1 MSSQMDSSSNPP
13 KSVKSDIPGIP
24 AGIPTS
30 IPTNPADLAKMANMN
45 PAAMNP
51 AALSSIALNTV
62 PPTPAQVVLDYLLF
76 TLYSLVGTLI
86 YYPSLIVNLPES
98 TLEES
103 LPKQDLCMKM
113 GFSERICKKKIKCLF
128 KNCNYLDDPIG
139 YKLDKQFKKPCNRKR
154 RTRDV
159 TNKNIM
165 VGGKN
170 KTRKYP
176 EKLGWR
182 RYLSKNMKKQLKNEY
197 KTNISNF
204 ISNKTKIKQNRRT
217 KKYHGGNNKNI
228 LNPDTC
234 KNKKTKVFCS
244 LRNGDVVYPEPL
256 ILSETLQKKNELLKL
271 FGGGNQN
278 AAKSEKPDELVKE
291 DTDLKNPMT
300 PQSNEEKIKSIIL
313 EKIKTHNEDLF
324 KVIENNPEHVNK
336 IIYDFKSKNPII
348 SKMLFKF
355 PETIEKYS
363 DKLIPFIKNVPIDNF
378 KMSSQPV
385 NRVQHVDVPS
395 TSQNDNIETIVGNP
409 EEDEKERK
417 LMIKSFFIEKIK
429 TKTLFKLAI
438 VIKAIEHLFA
448 NEKLTVPR
456 MNRDTTSSAENE
468 VISVVFPWKFNDP
481 NMRLSDKI
489 KCMSAHIT
497 QTKFEREQDPDL
509 YDKCFVCK
517 HCTLRNTSSKVWGGV
532 IKGLLSGN
540 KSKQFV
546 TLINNVFGMLQK
558 HLHFPLMTDK
568 QYYLTTLIS
577 LQLVHEN
584 LKIDQIDSVFYKK
597 GAKGNKFKL
606 KDLMLGIPPISF
618 IDETSLHDYRDELR
632 QCYINFHHIGIV
644 EGINGIYYESVFKK
658 YFKMDQHDKNEKLEY
673 LKNIAL
679 QNYELLYNKSAYSK
693 NQSQEIFVKIY
704 DNKINTKD
712 MENFSHFET
721 SLKDIKYSTDYK
733 SINNYLTNFLQP
745 QYQFL
750 LDSNN
755 FQYNNLINNANM
767 YNNNSN
773 ENKVIDPSLK
783 VVTMK
788 LF

>member
-1 MSSQMDSSSNPP
+1 MSSQ
-13 KSVKSDIPGIP
+13 IY
-24 AGIPTS
+24 
-30 IPTNPADLAKMANMN
+30 
-45 PAAMNP
+45 
-51 AALSSIALNTV
+51 
-62 PPTPAQVVLDYLLF
+62 PPTPAQVALNYLLL
-76 TLYSLVGTLI
+76 TLYSLAGTLI
-86 YYPSLIVNLPES
+86 YYPSFIVNLPES

-103 LPKQDLCMKM
+103 LPKQDLCVKM
-113 GFSERICKKKIKCLF
+113 GFSKRICKKKIKCLF
-128 KNCNYLDDPIG
+128 KNCDYLDDPIG

-154 RTRDV
+154 RSRDV

-165 VGGKN
+165 VGGKK

-182 RYLSKNMKKQLKNEY
+182 RCLSKNMKKQLKNEY

-204 ISNKTKIKQNRRT
+204 ISNKTKIKRNRRT

-234 KNKKTKVFCS
+234 KNKKTKLLCS
-244 LRNGDVVYPEPL
+244 LRNGGVVYPEPL
-256 ILSETLQKKNELLKL
+256 ILSETLQKQNELLKL
-271 FGGGNQN
+271 FGGGNQH
-278 AAKSEKPDELVKE
+278 AAKSAKSEDTDELVKE
-291 DTDLKNPMT
+291 DTDELVKEDTDELVKEETDLKNPMT
-300 PQSNEEKIKSIIL
+300 PQSNEEKIKSILL

-324 KVIENNPEHVNK
+324 KLIESNPERVNK
-336 IIYDFKSKNPII
+336 IIDVFKNKYPFMSRT
-348 SKMLFKF
+348 LFKF
-355 PETIEKYS
+355 PETIKRHS
-363 DKLIPFIKNVPIDNF
+363 DKLIPFIENIRINDF
-378 KMSSQPV
+378 EMSSQPV
-385 NRVQHVDVPS
+385 NHAQHVDAPS
-395 TSQNDNIETIVGNP
+395 TSQNDNIEAIVGNP
-409 EEDEKERK
+409 EEAETERK
-417 LMIKSFFIEKIK
+417 LLIKSFFIEKVK

-438 VIKAIEHLFA
+438 VIKAMEHLFA
-448 NEKLTVPR
+448 NEKLPDPG
-456 MNRDTTSSAENE
+456 MNSVTTSPAENE
-468 VISVVFPWKFNDP
+468 DISVVFPWKFNDP

-532 IKGLLSGN
+532 MKGLLAGN

-584 LKIDQIDSVFYKK
+584 LKIDRIDSVFYTK
-597 GAKGNKFKL
+597 GTKGSKFKL

-618 IDETSLHDYRDELR
+618 IDETSLRDYRDELR
-632 QCYINFHHIGIV
+632 QCYINFHQIGIV
-644 EGINGIYYESVFKK
+644 EGINGIYHESVFKK
-658 YFKMDQHDKNEKLEY
+658 YFKMDQHDKIEKLEY

-679 QNYELLYNKSAYSK
+679 QNCELLYNKRAHSK
-693 NQSQEIFVKIY
+693 NRSREIFVKIH

-712 MENFSHFET
+712 MEKFSHFENA
-721 SLKDIKYSTDYK
+721 LKDMKYSTDYK
-733 SINNYLTNFLQP
+733 SISNYLTNFLQP

-750 LDSNN
+750 LDNNN
-755 FQYNNLINNANM
+755 FQYNNLINENVDM
-767 YNNNSN
+767 YNNNSH
-773 ENKVIDPSLK
+773 ENKFKGSSLK
-783 VVTMK
+783 DVTLK